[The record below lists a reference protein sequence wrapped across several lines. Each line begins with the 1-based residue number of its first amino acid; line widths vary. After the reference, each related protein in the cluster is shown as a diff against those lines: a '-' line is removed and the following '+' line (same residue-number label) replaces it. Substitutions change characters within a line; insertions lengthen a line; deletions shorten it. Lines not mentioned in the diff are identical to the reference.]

1 MKIRI
6 TGIVRESIVDGP
18 GLRTA
23 VFAQGCSHHC
33 LGCHNPQ
40 TWDFN
45 AGQQI
50 DVDRVMEEIKKV
62 KLITGVTLSG
72 GEPFDQAEGFAELA
86 EKVKGQGLSV
96 ITFTGYTFEEI
107 LAQQAKAA
115 WMSLLRNS
123 DLLVDGPFKQE
134 LKDLSLAFRGSKN
147 QRIIDVKKSIEL
159 EEVVLHTLV

>member
-6 TGIVRESIVDGP
+6 AGIVRESIVDGP

-45 AGQQI
+45 AGQLI
-50 DVDRVMEEIKKV
+50 EVDRVVEEIKKI

-72 GEPFDQAEGFAELA
+72 GEPFEQAEGFAELA
-86 EKVKGQGLSV
+86 EKVKVLGLSV

-107 LAQQAKAA
+107 LAQKNKPA
-115 WMSLLRNS
+115 WLSLLRKS
-123 DLLVDGPFKQE
+123 DLLVDGPFKEE

-147 QRIIDVKKSIEL
+147 QRIIEVKKSIEL
-159 EEVVLHTLV
+159 KEVVLFEE